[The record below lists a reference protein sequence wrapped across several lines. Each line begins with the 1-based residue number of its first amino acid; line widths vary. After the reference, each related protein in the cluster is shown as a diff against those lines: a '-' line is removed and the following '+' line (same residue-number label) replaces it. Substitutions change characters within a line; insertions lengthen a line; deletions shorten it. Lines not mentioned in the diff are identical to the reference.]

1 MSRSVKP
8 KKATVKKAGRTA
20 YYASPKKAAAPK
32 KAARKKGAS
41 YILAPAKGPTN
52 VSHRRIKRAV
62 EKVFRERSAAD
73 A

>member
-1 MSRSVKP
+1 MGRAVKP
-8 KKATVKKAGRTA
+8 KAAVAHKAASTASYAPPKKTVRKKAG
-20 YYASPKKAAAPK
+20 
-32 KAARKKGAS
+32 S

-52 VSHRRIKRAV
+52 VSHRRIKKAV

>member
-1 MSRSVKP
+1 MGRSVKP
-8 KKATVKKAGRTA
+8 KKATAKKAGRPA
-20 YYASPKKAAAPK
+20 YHAAPK
-32 KAARKKGAS
+32 KAARKKAGS
-41 YILAPAKGPTN
+41 YILAPAKGPTK